1 VPEIDATRCEEFLRH
16 FPVSHETLEKLERYA
31 ALLTEWNAKFNLV
44 ADSTLPQIWRRHFL
58 DSAQLMNFVPKG
70 ARTFADL
77 GSGAGFPGIVLGILG
92 AQKIYLIES
101 TGKKAEFLRTV
112 VSALDINAEILKTRI
127 EDLKN
132 FSVDIVTARALKPL
146 PELLALAKPLMRK
159 TSMAILLKGQHVD
172 VELTES
178 TKYWRFDCETFPSL
192 SDSSGRILAI
202 RNLERQPKAK
212 TDGAARHKR

>member
-1 VPEIDATRCEEFLRH
+1 MPEIDATRCEEFLRH